1 METVSFRGKDYPVEV
16 NMRVIDGYLRGV
28 SSDSIA
34 SLESGYPSDTLLLL
48 FLAMAEGA
56 ALAGTELD
64 VTPETLVTLHLAEY
78 NALMEG
84 FLPIVR
90 EQLSP
95 KLPDESADGKKKV
108 EKN

>member
-1 METVSFRGKDYPVEV
+1 MDTISLFGKTYPVEI

-34 SLESGYPSDTLLLL
+34 SLESGYPSDNLLMLY
-48 FLAMAEGA
+48 LALTEGA
-56 ALAGTELD
+56 ALAGTDLD
-64 VTPETLVTLHLAEY
+64 ITPETLVTLHLSEY
-78 NALMEG
+78 NAAMEE

-95 KLPDESADGKKKV
+95 KLPGDPDDGKKKV